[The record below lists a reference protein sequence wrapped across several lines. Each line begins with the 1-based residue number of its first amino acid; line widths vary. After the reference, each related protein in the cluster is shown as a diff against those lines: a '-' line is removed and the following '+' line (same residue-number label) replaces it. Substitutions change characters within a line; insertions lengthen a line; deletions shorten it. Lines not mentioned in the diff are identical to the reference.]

1 MDAWFIWSLILLVLT
16 LIALF
21 VRSKAKDPGAFSDP
35 RPETD
40 SRRLYES
47 STAWEQ
53 RKDKYDESR
62 EGVQAFRSLM
72 NGVAGTLGLLT
83 AVFLI
88 MSCFVIV
95 GTNQVGVMTSFSK
108 PQTAHSNGFVVKLP
122 WEIKTEFDGTQQFM
136 RFEGDGN
143 DEEDL
148 DKKTFPKIEV
158 KLDGQAKAFVS
169 GTIAWQ
175 MKAGTATEKA
185 NAVELFK
192 TYKTFERLTKNLV
205 SASAKKAIGE
215 VFAHHNPLDPAKNQ
229 SLGELNKMALE
240 QLRKEFG
247 TELTIVS
254 VDLRVPD
261 YDDQTDKAIG
271 DMQAQKAETKKAE
284 ELELTNKAKAAAN
297 AALEA
302 SVQNP
307 AVNVAN
313 CIQAAI
319 QMGKE
324 PGFCLMGSSS
334 VMVNA
339 GGQQK

>member
-1 MDAWFIWSLILLVLT
+1 MDAWFVFCLIFLFLT
-16 LIALF
+16 MVALGI
-21 VRSKAKDPGAFSDP
+21 RSKAKDPGAFSVE
-35 RPETD
+35 RPEINSSYVRD
-40 SRRLYES
+40 SWDREKEKYEK
-47 STAWEQ
+47 
-53 RKDKYDESR
+53 RR
-62 EGVQAFRSLM
+62 EGILAFRSLM
-72 NGVAGTLGLLT
+72 NGIFGALGSIT
-83 AVFLI
+83 VFCLA

-95 GTNQVGVMTSFSK
+95 GTNQVGIMTSFSK
-108 PQTAHSNGFVVKLP
+108 PQTAHSNGFAGKTP
-122 WEIKTEFDGTQQFM
+122 WQIKTEFDGTQQFM

-143 DEEDL
+143 NDEDL
-148 DKKTFPKIEV
+148 DKKTFPRIEV
-158 KLDGQAKAFVS
+158 KLDGQAKAWIS

-175 MKAGTATEKA
+175 MKAGTAAEKA

-205 SASAKKAIGE
+205 NASAKKSIGE

-247 TELTIVS
+247 TGLTIVS

-261 YDDQTDKAIG
+261 YDDQTDNAISS
-271 DMQAQKAETKKAE
+271 MQAQKAETNKAE
-284 ELELTNKAKAAAN
+284 ELLKTNRAKAAAN

-324 PGFCLMGSSS
+324 PGFCLMGSGSVIVNSS
-334 VMVNA
+334 
-339 GGQQK
+339 GQQK